1 MKKIKILVVAP
12 YQGMAQ
18 SITEMT
24 KDRDDIEVTIQIGD
38 LSTGQRIAQELA
50 HNNYDVIISRGGTA
64 EMIRQAVETPVVE
77 ASISVYDVLR
87 SIKMAESYSGEF
99 VIAGFSGIT
108 DCAKV
113 LRDLLHYDMNIVT
126 FQSTEEVE
134 PTLLRLK
141 NQGFSLAL
149 CDVISS
155 TTAHKLGM
163 NSILIP
169 SGRESIE
176 AALNEA
182 IKLVQSTQY
191 VHKQKDL
198 FQSILTEADNDFMI
212 YSPSGSLW
220 FSSLPI
226 EDIHSPLF
234 NLVQSYLH
242 AFMNVPNQRIERQL
256 DNQIITLQNRHLFYE
271 NEKYT
276 VITISKHS
284 ALFNSEDTSI
294 SIYNNEATTS
304 NDFIR
309 YYNSANS
316 VGDIGTIIE
325 EYSKLNLPVLILG
338 EVGTGK
344 DKAASLLYEHGPYGK
359 NPFYIIDC
367 ALISEKKWSMLINS
381 ENSPLNNIHTTIYI
395 KNAGTLSK
403 TQFSKL
409 ATYLEQSDL
418 VRQNRLIF
426 SLVTEGETTAEA
438 ATIRNY
444 LENHLSC
451 LTLHLPPLRDRIED
465 LPSIATLYIDR
476 LNALLGKQI
485 VGFNPDAMTLM
496 QKFPWPH
503 NLDQFQR
510 IIKELVVTT
519 KTPYITLAST
529 EYVLKQESPVSATAN
544 PFSLF
549 DLNQTLDDINYQI
562 IHMVLQEENMNKER
576 TAKRLGI
583 SRSTLWRILKN
594 RSDQ

>member
-24 KDRDDIEVTIQIGD
+24 KDRDDIEVTVQIGD
-38 LSTGQRIAQELA
+38 LGTGQRIAQELA

-87 SIKMAESYSGEF
+87 SIKMAESYSGKF

-149 CDVISS
+149 CDVIGS

-176 AALNEA
+176 TALNEA

-234 NLVQSYLH
+234 HLVQSYQR

-276 VITISKHS
+276 VITISKRS

-294 SIYNNEATTS
+294 SIYNNETTTS

-344 DKAASLLYEHGPYGK
+344 DKAASLLYEHGPYEK
-359 NPFYIIDC
+359 NPYYIIDC
-367 ALISEKKWSMLINS
+367 ALINEKKWSTLINS

-395 KNAGTLSK
+395 KNVGALSK

-409 ATYLEQSDL
+409 TTYLEQSDL
-418 VRQNRLIF
+418 ARQNRLIF
-426 SLVTEGETTAEA
+426 SLVTEGETSAEA

-476 LNALLGKQI
+476 LNTLLGKQI
-485 VGFNPDAMTLM
+485 VGFDPDAMALM